1 MQNTQTLR
9 RLLGA
14 VLLTAALSGSAFA
27 VTSAEVTRPT
37 STGPYVVKKTVNG
50 VTTTVASI
58 SDYFTAVNRAVA
70 SLDPNRT
77 TKEWVYVRAGGNSG
91 TSPEGTI
98 KWINVYGKPT
108 GLDFFNNTVNCN
120 GTHTTIR
127 GVRFDRAP
135 NSELK
140 NVTVR
145 GTFGI
150 GVYIQSCTNFRMSG
164 VKTIGSG
171 VNGIGV
177 RVDNFS
183 AFRTDFTKY
192 MTGFYSA
199 GLYTSTGLAGNSG
212 NNHGMETANVE
223 GRIDD
228 VTSTNNGSCS
238 LLLNRSRNITV
249 SDVVGINC
257 DKGGSYAAFR
267 AANQGG
273 TGGPMTVATVTS
285 RDCGRGIFTTTASS
299 NLRVDYFTIHRSG
312 QGILLQTGRDS
323 TMGNA
328 ARRSEVLDCPES
340 IRIDDA
346 HVSSTFTNITL
357 RAANIGGT
365 KRGIYETDGS
375 GSNAYVNVDARVNA
389 AGSPLNVALGS
400 GSTFSGQ
407 R

>member
-1 MQNTQTLR
+1 MKHSHSLS
-9 RLLGA
+9 LLGSVLLAA
-14 VLLTAALSGSAFA
+14 VLPGTAFA
-27 VTSAEVTRPT
+27 LTSAEVTRPS

-50 VTTTVASI
+50 VTTTVGNI
-58 SDYFTAVNRAVA
+58 SDYFTAVNTAIGA
-70 SLDPNRT
+70 LDPNRT
-77 TKEWVYVRAGGNSG
+77 TKEWVYVRAGGDSG
-91 TSPEGTI
+91 SVPEGTI

-108 GLDFFNNTVNCN
+108 GLDFFNNTVNCT
-120 GTHTTIR
+120 GTRTTIR

-140 NVTVR
+140 NVIVR

-150 GVYIQSCTNFRMSG
+150 GVYIQSCNNFRMSG
-164 VKTIGSG
+164 VRTVGTG
-171 VNGIGV
+171 VNGIGA
-177 RVDNFS
+177 RIDNFS
-183 AFRTDFTKY
+183 AYRDDFTKY

-212 NNHGMETANVE
+212 NNHGMETANIE

-228 VTSTNNGSCS
+228 VDSRNVGSCS

-249 SDVVGINC
+249 SDVIGINC

-273 TGGPMTVATVTS
+273 AGGPMTVATVTS

-312 QGILLQTGRDS
+312 QGILLQTGRDA
-323 TMGNA
+323 TLGNTTT
-328 ARRSEVLDCPES
+328 RSEVLDCPEA

-346 HVSSTFTNITL
+346 HTSSTFTNITL
-357 RAANIGGT
+357 RAANLSGT

-375 GSNAYVNVDARVNA
+375 GGNAYVNVDARVNA
-389 AGSPLNVALGS
+389 AGSALNVVLGS